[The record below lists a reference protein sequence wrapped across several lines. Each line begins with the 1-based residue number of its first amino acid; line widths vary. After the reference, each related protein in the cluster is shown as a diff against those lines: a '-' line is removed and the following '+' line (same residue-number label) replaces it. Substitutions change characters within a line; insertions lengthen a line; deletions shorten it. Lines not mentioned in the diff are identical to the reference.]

1 MAKFFR
7 LRINLQSRL
16 RSLSVS
22 SDFLEPLDYESVA
35 EIAAK
40 AKVKAKAPEK
50 CTALKGLTLLSLSVF
65 VKEVEN
71 LVFGRLFQLN
81 LLWTNNL
88 PTPYFHPQP
97 PDEPHRSPTT
107 AATSGTLPTLPMASR

>member
-50 CTALKGLTLLSLSVF
+50 CTALKALTLLSLSVF

-107 AATSGTLPTLPMASR
+107 AAISGTLPTLPMASR